1 MINMSEWLCG
11 DDDVQSKWSDLMG
24 GRRCK
29 GSVRY
34 DDRVVGDSERTF
46 HCRTRQCMME
56 IQNKEQK
63 SKGIRAKVGGTS
75 KDSSQSQDAHVI
87 SLFTH

>member
-11 DDDVQSKWSDLMG
+11 DDDVQSKWGDVADELMG

-34 DDRVVGDSERTF
+34 DDRVEGDSERTF
-46 HCRTRQCMME
+46 HFRS
-56 IQNKEQK
+56 ND
-63 SKGIRAKVGGTS
+63 G
-75 KDSSQSQDAHVI
+75 DS
-87 SLFTH
+87 